1 MTSELSDG
9 GEIATG
15 IAVLPS
21 GNIPNLPTMS
31 VDISMPHPQQMP
43 LQQRLQPTP
52 FMNWIPSH
60 LPLQMDPNFDPNN
73 MPHHNQVMTI
83 PYPVPYQNQYFQSSA
98 FPQNYPY
105 QPFVTQLDTRYISVP
120 AVNTLPSIQ
129 LPSQNTPHDIHT
141 RSDSHLGHGPSPVN
155 ISLNL
160 NMPHGNPPMFDFN
173 IESLQYPHEYMNT
186 QLHEEIDSVGHPAG
200 VKPKRVPPSK
210 KPLKAKAP
218 PPKPPIKKQPRG
230 KDDESVD
237 KSNHHEVASEIVDD
251 LVIFSAAQSEA
262 VTQPSHIQEQL
273 AKYKV
278 SPPVQSN
285 EPSPA
290 AMYKTSHIKGPKVC
304 CALGCEQVI
313 TKRRL
318 CARHQKQKERN
329 GGKISLK
336 PEMEVGP
343 TPIKRKKEEEAS
355 TPSPVAVDMSAA
367 IKLDFTPS
375 TPDKPNSSPP
385 KAKKTSRKKT
395 TPKKKV
401 KQDMDESSQIA
412 ESANMDNNTRY
423 GGGMANGFINNPSMY
438 EANRSMLSQSGSLE
452 DMFQSQDGTDVSE
465 PHSDTSTDQ
474 LCDNYFKEIM

>member
-21 GNIPNLPTMS
+21 GNIPNLPSNMP
-31 VDISMPHPQQMP
+31 VDLSMAHPQPIQ
-43 LQQRLQPTP
+43 LQQRLQPTA

-60 LPLQMDPNFDPNN
+60 LPLQMDPNFDPNS
-73 MPHHNQVMTI
+73 MHHPNQVMAI
-83 PYPVPYQNQYFQSSA
+83 PYPVPFQNQYFQSP
-98 FPQNYPY
+98 FPQNYSY
-105 QPFVTQLDTRYISVP
+105 QPFVTQLDTRYISIP

-129 LPSQNTPHDIHT
+129 LPSQNTPHDIHP
-141 RSDSHLGHGPSPVN
+141 RSDSQGPSPVN
-155 ISLNL
+155 ISLHQICL
-160 NMPHGNPPMFDFN
+160 MAIPHMFDFN
-173 IESLQYPHEYMNT
+173 IESLNYPHEYMNA
-186 QLHEEIDSVGHPAG
+186 QLQDDIEAIGQPAG
-200 VKPKRVPPSK
+200 HLKSKRAPSTK
-210 KPLKAKAP
+210 KLPKAKPP
-218 PPKPPIKKQPRG
+218 PPKAQPKKQPRG

-237 KSNHHEVASEIVDD
+237 KPSNPTSEVASDLVDD

-262 VTQPSHIQEQL
+262 VTQPPHIQEQL

-278 SPPVQSN
+278 APNPPG

-290 AMYKTSHIKGPKVC
+290 LFKATHIKGPKVC

-343 TPIKRKKEEEAS
+343 TPTKRKKEDEVPV
-355 TPSPVAVDMSAA
+355 PSPAPSAADMTAA

-375 TPDKPNSSPP
+375 TPDKPNGAP
-385 KAKKTSRKKT
+385 KGRKAARKKTS
-395 TPKKKV
+395 PKKKA
-401 KQDMDESSQIA
+401 KQELDTNETSQLA
-412 ESANMDNNTRY
+412 ESGSMEGSTRY
-423 GGGMANGFINNPSMY
+423 GGGMNNGFINNPAMY

-452 DMFQSQDGTDVSE
+452 DMFQSQEGTDVSE
-465 PHSDTSTDQ
+465 PHSDTS
-474 LCDNYFKEIM
+474 